1 MTNEDLIMTVAAALE
16 KKLITEE
23 VYDETLKVVFEEM
36 KKKAAGNHTH
46 NADAITDGTTKA
58 IPTKAKQTEW
68 DKKVTKEELNA
79 AVNTF
84 ASGLAWKG
92 VFNTLEDLKA
102 KITNPKEGDF
112 VIVIKEPTYPK
123 NTLLIYE
130 GAPTNAWQTIG
141 ELFIPGKATQ
151 EADGLMSK
159 EDKKKLDGLNNYTL
173 QPATTDRLGGVKAKN
188 GNAVTIGGDGAIGI
202 DDARTVQNGERDK
215 WNKTATDL
223 PNVKSTADNALA
235 KANANEQS
243 INTANGKIT
252 TLEGK
257 LVYLSIEDAR
267 TIINKYKA

>member
-23 VYDETLKVVFEEM
+23 VYDETLKVVFEEI
-36 KKKAAGNHTH
+36 KKRALSNHTH
-46 NADAITDGTTKA
+46 NADAITDGTNKT
-58 IPTKAKQTEW
+58 IPTKVKQAEW

-92 VFNTLEDLKA
+92 VFDTLEALNA
-102 KITNPKEGDF
+102 KITQPKEGDF

-151 EADGLMSK
+151 DADGLMSK
-159 EDKKKLDGLNNYTL
+159 EDKKKLDGLHNYEHPTNH
-173 QPATTDRLGGVKAKN
+173 PATMITEDENHKFV
-188 GNAVTIGGDGAIGI
+188 
-202 DDARTVQNGERDK
+202 
-215 WNKTATDL
+215 TATEKR
-223 PNVKSTADNALA
+223 NIATALNTGNSALS
-235 KANANEQS
+235 KANANEQA

-257 LVYLSIEDAR
+257 FVYLSIEEAKA
-267 TIINKYKA
+267 IVNKYKA

>member
-1 MTNEDLIMTVAAALE
+1 MTNEELIMTVAAALE

-36 KKKAAGNHTH
+36 KKKAAGDHTH
-46 NADAITDGTTKA
+46 NADVITDGTTKA

-79 AVNTF
+79 AVATF

-92 VFNTLEDLKA
+92 VFDTLEALRA
-102 KITNPKEGDF
+102 KITQPKEGDF

-130 GAPTNAWQTIG
+130 GEPTNAWQTIG
-141 ELFIPGKATQ
+141 ELFVPGVATHDT
-151 EADGLMSK
+151 DGLMSK
-159 EDKKKLDGLNNYTL
+159 DDKKKLDGLNNYTL
-173 QPATTDRLGGVKAKN
+173 QPATTDRLGGVRAKA
-188 GNAVTIGGDGAIGI
+188 GNAVTIGGDGVIGI
-202 DDARTVQNGERDK
+202 DDARTVQTGERDK

-223 PNVKSTADNALA
+223 PNVKSTADSALA
-235 KANANEQS
+235 KANSNG
-243 INTANGKIT
+243 GKIA

-257 LVYLSIEDAR
+257 FVYLSIEDAR
-267 TIINKYKA
+267 SIINKYKA